1 MPRALTNLNRKRLR
15 ILPALLPGVLLL
27 LGAGD
32 DSTRVNQLGHEMMCA
47 CGCGQILL
55 ECNHVGCTYSSKMRR
70 ELTAL
75 VDAGQ
80 SDNNILQTF
89 IQDYG
94 TTVLASPTHSGFDRI
109 AWLMPY
115 AALGAGILLVAFIVR
130 TWRKRPLVAPA
141 GVPRGVRGA
150 ELERFRDQARRETG
164 L

>member
-1 MPRALTNLNRKRLR
+1 MPHMVPHTRRKRLR
-15 ILPALLPGVLLL
+15 LIPALLLGVVLL

-32 DSTRVNQLGHEMMCA
+32 DSARVNQLGHEMMCA

-55 ECNHVGCTYSSKMRR
+55 ECNHVGCSYSSKMRR
-70 ELTAL
+70 ELIAA

-80 SDNNILQTF
+80 SDNNILQSF

-115 AALGAGILLVAFIVR
+115 LALLAGITLVVFIIR
-130 TWRKRPLVAPA
+130 TWRKRPLVVPA
-141 GVPRGVRGA
+141 GVPKGIGGA
-150 ELERFRDQARRETG
+150 ELERFRDEARRET
-164 L
+164 